1 MSSSLKKTEATG
13 NLFKSAMS
21 RHAKK
26 ILAALK
32 KIYPDAGCSLSFRSP
47 LELLVATIL
56 SAQCTDVQVNKVTPK
71 LFRQFRSA
79 EDYAAVPLE
88 QLEEAIRTTGF
99 FHNKA
104 KNIQNAC
111 RKIISTF
118 GGQVPDT
125 MESLVSLPGVG
136 RKTANVVLS
145 NGFGRN
151 EGFVVDTHVF
161 RLSHRLGL
169 SEGNTPEKVEQEL
182 MVLFPQTD
190 WGYLS
195 HALILHG
202 RQFCKA
208 RKPLC
213 GGCPLTKVCPKGGV
227 DNTLDPE

>member
-1 MSSSLKKTEATG
+1 MPAVSKKKIEKILKKA
-13 NLFKSAMS
+13 
-21 RHAKK
+21 
-26 ILAALK
+26 
-32 KIYPDAGCSLSFRSP
+32 YPDAGCSLSFRSP

-79 EDYAAVPLE
+79 KDYATAPIE
-88 QLEEAIRTTGF
+88 ELEELIRTTGF
-99 FHNKA
+99 FRNKA
-104 KNIQNAC
+104 RHIQNAC
-111 RKIISTF
+111 RKIIETF
-118 GGQVPDT
+118 DGEVPDT

-169 SEGNTPEKVEQEL
+169 VMGTTPTKVELEL
-182 MVLFPQTD
+182 MSLFPQAD
-190 WGYLS
+190 WAFLS

-202 RQFCKA
+202 RQFCRA
-208 RKPLC
+208 RKPRC
-213 GGCPLTKVCPKGGV
+213 ADCPLQNDCPKKERG
-227 DNTLDPE
+227 N

>member
-1 MSSSLKKTEATG
+1 MPQ
-13 NLFKSAMS
+13 
-21 RHAKK
+21 RAKK
-26 ILAALK
+26 ILAGLK
-32 KIYPDAGCSLSFRSP
+32 KAYPDAGCSLSFRSP

-56 SAQCTDVQVNKVTPK
+56 SAQCTDVQVNKVTPA

-79 EDYAAVPLE
+79 KDYAAAPLE
-88 QLEEAIRTTGF
+88 QLEEAVRTTGF

-111 RKIISTF
+111 RKIVEQF
-118 GGQVPDT
+118 DGKVPDT
-125 MESLVSLPGVG
+125 MEALVSLPGVG

-161 RLSHRLGL
+161 RLSRRLGL
-169 SEGNTPEKVEQEL
+169 AQGTTPEKVEQEL
-182 MVLFPQTD
+182 MQLFPQTD
-190 WGYLS
+190 WAYLS

-202 RQFCKA
+202 RQFCNA

-213 GGCPLTKVCPKGGV
+213 SGCPVKKECPQWGGGQ
-227 DNTLDPE
+227 

>member
-1 MSSSLKKTEATG
+1 MPT
-13 NLFKSAMS
+13 
-21 RHAKK
+21 HAKK
-26 ILAALK
+26 ILAGLK

-71 LFRQFRSA
+71 LFEQFRSA
-79 EDYAAVPLE
+79 KDYATVPIE

-99 FHNKA
+99 YHNKA

-111 RKIISTF
+111 REIIAKF
-118 GGQVPDT
+118 GGNVPDT
-125 MESLVSLPGVG
+125 MDLLVTLPGVG

-169 SEGNTPEKVEQEL
+169 VKGKTPEKAEQEL
-182 MVLFPQTD
+182 MQIFPQSD

-195 HALILHG
+195 HALIMHG
-202 RQFCKA
+202 RKCCNA
-208 RKPLC
+208 RKPHC
-213 GGCPLTKVCPKGGV
+213 ADCPLKKDCPKTGV
-227 DNTLDPE
+227 KDCVKRSSHEN

>member
-1 MSSSLKKTEATG
+1 MSRRAGKILAGLKKT
-13 NLFKSAMS
+13 
-21 RHAKK
+21 
-26 ILAALK
+26 
-32 KIYPDAGCSLSFRSP
+32 YPDAGCSLSFRSP

-71 LFRQFRSA
+71 LFRQFRTA
-79 EDYAAVPLE
+79 KDYAAAPLE
-88 QLEEAIRTTGF
+88 QLEELVRTAGF

-111 RKIISTF
+111 RKIEEQF
-118 GGQVPDT
+118 DGNVPDT
-125 MESLVSLPGVG
+125 MEALVSLPGVG

-145 NGFGRN
+145 NGFGRH

-169 SEGNTPEKVEQEL
+169 VKGNTPEKVEQEL
-182 MVLFPQTD
+182 MQIFSQTD
-190 WGYLS
+190 WAYLS

-202 RQFCKA
+202 RQFCNA

-213 GGCPLTKVCPKGGV
+213 EGCFLSEDCPQLGV
-227 DNTLDPE
+227 R

>member
-1 MSSSLKKTEATG
+1 
-13 NLFKSAMS
+13 MS

-26 ILAALK
+26 ILAGLK
-32 KIYPDAGCSLSFRSP
+32 KAYPDAGCSLSFRSP

-56 SAQCTDVQVNKVTPK
+56 SAQCTDIQVNKVTPK

-79 EDYAAVPLE
+79 KDFAAAPLE
-88 QLEEAIRTTGF
+88 QLEELIRTTGF

-111 RKIISTF
+111 RKIVEEF
-118 GGQVPDT
+118 GGKVPDT
-125 MESLVSLPGVG
+125 MEVLVSLPGVG

-145 NGFGRN
+145 NGFGRH

-169 SEGNTPEKVEQEL
+169 VKGNTPEKVEQEL
-182 MVLFPQTD
+182 MQLFPQTD
-190 WGYLS
+190 WAYLS

-202 RQFCKA
+202 RQFCNA

-213 GGCPLTKVCPKGGV
+213 GDCPLKKDCPQS
-227 DNTLDPE
+227 